1 MTSCATGTGD
11 GAQVEGLSV
20 AGKTGTAYKALE
32 DGTYTLEDGTHI
44 YYSSFVGF
52 FPAED
57 PQATVLVSI
66 DEPPR
71 GLQLRC
77 SVGRAAVP

>member
-1 MTSCATGTGD
+1 MTSCATARATRP
-11 GAQVEGLSV
+11 QVEGLSV
-20 AGKTGTAYKALE
+20 AGKTGTAYKALD
-32 DGTYTLEDGTHI
+32 DGTYTLEDGKHI

-71 GLQLRC
+71 GFNSGG